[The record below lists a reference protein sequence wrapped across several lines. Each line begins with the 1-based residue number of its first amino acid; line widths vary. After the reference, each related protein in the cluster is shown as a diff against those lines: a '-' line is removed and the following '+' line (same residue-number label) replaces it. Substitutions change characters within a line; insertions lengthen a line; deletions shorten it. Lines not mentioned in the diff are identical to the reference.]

1 MEDSTFSDSYL
12 TELRVMI
19 RENAAQSAMFAQML
33 QEFVLDYSQRLEARM
48 QGVDTAS
55 AEAQK
60 FLESY
65 ERLVAD
71 FENFAGEISF
81 ADAIELKVMYENR
94 DYWEQRLA
102 ALPPIPK
109 QQKLEPLPMEEP
121 TITTTNKNESEPE
134 APQARTHSVHS
145 AAMHSAHSSA
155 RHSSRPSQV
164 SGPPP
169 SRASAPSLRT
179 IRQQEYEAA
188 TSRPVHQ
195 TRRMPDTR
203 GPPVMHGFGIPGSL
217 AAAAA

>member
-1 MEDSTFSDSYL
+1 
-12 TELRVMI
+12 
-19 RENAAQSAMFAQML
+19 MFAEML
-33 QEFVLDYSQRLEARM
+33 QEFVEDYLQQLEAKM

-65 ERLVAD
+65 ERLLAD

-81 ADAIELKVMYENR
+81 ADPLELKAMWENR
-94 DYWEQRLA
+94 AYWEQRFA
-102 ALPPIPK
+102 ELPPIPK
-109 QQKLEPLPMEEP
+109 QQKLKALPMEEP
-121 TITTTNKNESEPE
+121 TQNNESAEPAPE
-134 APQARTHSVHS
+134 APRKARS
-145 AAMHSAHSSA
+145 ATMHSARSSA

-188 TSRPVHQ
+188 PSRPVHQ

-203 GPPVMHGFGIPGSL
+203 GPPIMHGFGIHGSL
-217 AAAAA
+217 AAVAA

>member
-1 MEDSTFSDSYL
+1 MESSTFSDDYM
-12 TELRVMI
+12 TKLRVMI
-19 RENAAQSAMFAQML
+19 RENAAQSAMFAEML
-33 QEFVLDYSQRLEARM
+33 QEFVEDYLQQLEAKM

-65 ERLVAD
+65 ERLLAD

-81 ADAIELKVMYENR
+81 ADPLELKAMWENR
-94 DYWEQRLA
+94 AYWEQRFA
-102 ALPPIPK
+102 ELPPIPK
-109 QQKLEPLPMEEP
+109 QQKLKALPMEEP
-121 TITTTNKNESEPE
+121 TQNNEGAEPAPE
-134 APQARTHSVHS
+134 APRKARS
-145 AAMHSAHSSA
+145 ATMHSARSSA

-188 TSRPVHQ
+188 PSRPVHQ
-195 TRRMPDTR
+195 IRRMPDTR
-203 GPPVMHGFGIPGSL
+203 GPPIMHGFGIHGSL

>member
-1 MEDSTFSDSYL
+1 MESSTFSDDYL
-12 TELRVMI
+12 TKLRVMI
-19 RENAAQSAMFAQML
+19 RENAAQSLMFAEML
-33 QEFVLDYSQRLEARM
+33 QAFVQDYTQRLKARM
-48 QGVDTAS
+48 QGVDPAS

-60 FLESY
+60 FMESY
-65 ERLVAD
+65 ERLLAD

-81 ADAIELKVMYENR
+81 ADPLELKAMWENR

-109 QQKLEPLPMEEP
+109 QQKLKALPMEEP
-121 TITTTNKNESEPE
+121 TQKTESAEPAPE
-134 APQARTHSVHS
+134 APAPRKARS
-145 AAMHSAHSSA
+145 ATMHSAHSSA

-188 TSRPVHQ
+188 PSRPVHQ

-203 GPPVMHGFGIPGSL
+203 GPPIMHGFGIHGSL

>member
-1 MEDSTFSDSYL
+1 MESSTFSDDYL
-12 TELRVMI
+12 TKLRVMI
-19 RENAAQSAMFAQML
+19 RENAAQSAMFAEML
-33 QEFVLDYSQRLEARM
+33 QEFVEDYLQQLQAKM

-65 ERLVAD
+65 ERLLAD

-81 ADAIELKVMYENR
+81 ADPLELKAMWENR
-94 DYWEQRLA
+94 AYWEQRFA
-102 ALPPIPK
+102 ELPPIPK
-109 QQKLEPLPMEEP
+109 QQKLKALPMEEP
-121 TITTTNKNESEPE
+121 TQNNESAEPAPE
-134 APQARTHSVHS
+134 APRKARS
-145 AAMHSAHSSA
+145 ATMHSARSSA

-188 TSRPVHQ
+188 PSRPVHQ

-203 GPPVMHGFGIPGSL
+203 GPPVMHGFGIHGSL
-217 AAAAA
+217 AAVAA

>member
-71 FENFAGEISF
+71 FENFSGEISF
-81 ADAIELKVMYENR
+81 ADALELKAMYEN
-94 DYWEQRLA
+94 L
-102 ALPPIPK
+102 
-109 QQKLEPLPMEEP
+109 
-121 TITTTNKNESEPE
+121 
-134 APQARTHSVHS
+134 
-145 AAMHSAHSSA
+145 
-155 RHSSRPSQV
+155 
-164 SGPPP
+164 
-169 SRASAPSLRT
+169 SL
-179 IRQQEYEAA
+179 I
-188 TSRPVHQ
+188 H
-195 TRRMPDTR
+195 
-203 GPPVMHGFGIPGSL
+203 I
-217 AAAAA
+217 

>member
-1 MEDSTFSDSYL
+1 MEDSTFSDAYL

-19 RENAAQSAMFAQML
+19 RDNAAQSAMFAQML
-33 QEFVLDYSQRLEARM
+33 QQFVLDYSQRLEARM

-81 ADAIELKVMYENR
+81 ADALELKAMYENR

-102 ALPPIPK
+102 GLPPIPK
-109 QQKLEPLPMEEP
+109 QEKLEPLPMEEP
-121 TITTTNKNESEPE
+121 TANKNESEPE
-134 APQARTHSVHS
+134 APQARTQQS

-179 IRQQEYEAA
+179 IRQQEYEGAP
-188 TSRPVHQ
+188 SRPVTQ
-195 TRRMPDTR
+195 TRRMPDPR
-203 GPPVMHGFGIPGSL
+203 PIMHGLSL
-217 AAAAA
+217 IHI

>member
-1 MEDSTFSDSYL
+1 MESSTFSDDYL
-12 TELRVMI
+12 TKLRVMI
-19 RENAAQSAMFAQML
+19 RENAAQSAMFAEML
-33 QEFVLDYSQRLEARM
+33 QAFVQDYSQRLEARM
-48 QGVDTAS
+48 RGVDPAS

-60 FLESY
+60 FMESY
-65 ERLVAD
+65 ERLSAD

-81 ADAIELKVMYENR
+81 ADPLELKAMWENR

-109 QQKLEPLPMEEP
+109 QQKLKALPLEEP
-121 TITTTNKNESEPE
+121 TQKTEGAEPAPE
-134 APQARTHSVHS
+134 APRKARS
-145 AAMHSAHSSA
+145 ATMHSAHSSA

-188 TSRPVHQ
+188 PSRPVHQ

-203 GPPVMHGFGIPGSL
+203 GPPIMHGFGIHGSL
-217 AAAAA
+217 AAVAA

>member
-1 MEDSTFSDSYL
+1 MEDSTFSDAYL

-19 RENAAQSAMFAQML
+19 RDNAAQSAMFAQML

-71 FENFAGEISF
+71 FENFSGEISF
-81 ADAIELKVMYENR
+81 ADALELKAMYENR

-109 QQKLEPLPMEEP
+109 QQKLKALPLEEP
-121 TITTTNKNESEPE
+121 TQKTEGAEPAPE
-134 APQARTHSVHS
+134 APRKARS
-145 AAMHSAHSSA
+145 ATMHSARSSA

-188 TSRPVHQ
+188 PSRPVHR

-203 GPPVMHGFGIPGSL
+203 GPPVMHGFGIHGSL
-217 AAAAA
+217 AAVAA

>member
-1 MEDSTFSDSYL
+1 MESSTFSDDYL
-12 TELRVMI
+12 TKLRVMI
-19 RENAAQSAMFAQML
+19 RENAAQSAMFAEML
-33 QEFVLDYSQRLEARM
+33 QEFVEDYLQQLQAKM

-65 ERLVAD
+65 ERLLAD

-81 ADAIELKVMYENR
+81 ADPLELKAMWENR
-94 DYWEQRLA
+94 AYWEQRFA
-102 ALPPIPK
+102 ELPPIPK
-109 QQKLEPLPMEEP
+109 QQKLKALPMEEP
-121 TITTTNKNESEPE
+121 TQNNESAEPAPE
-134 APQARTHSVHS
+134 APRKARS
-145 AAMHSAHSSA
+145 ATMQSARSSA

-188 TSRPVHQ
+188 PSRPVHQ
-195 TRRMPDTR
+195 TRRMPDPR
-203 GPPVMHGFGIPGSL
+203 PIMHGFGIRGSL
-217 AAAAA
+217 AAPAA

>member
-1 MEDSTFSDSYL
+1 MEDSTFSDAYL

-81 ADAIELKVMYENR
+81 ADALELKAMYENR

-109 QQKLEPLPMEEP
+109 QEKLEPLPNEEP
-121 TITTTNKNESEPE
+121 TANKNESQPE

-188 TSRPVHQ
+188 PSRRVHQ

-203 GPPVMHGFGIPGSL
+203 GPPVMHGFGIHGSL

>member
-1 MEDSTFSDSYL
+1 MESSTFSDDYL
-12 TELRVMI
+12 TKLRVMI
-19 RENAAQSAMFAQML
+19 RENAAQSAMFAEML
-33 QEFVLDYSQRLEARM
+33 QEFVEDYLQQLQAKM

-65 ERLVAD
+65 ERLLAD

-81 ADAIELKVMYENR
+81 ADPLELKAMWENR
-94 DYWEQRLA
+94 AYWEQRFA
-102 ALPPIPK
+102 ELPPIPK
-109 QQKLEPLPMEEP
+109 QQKLKALPMEEP
-121 TITTTNKNESEPE
+121 TQNNESAEPVSE
-134 APQARTHSVHS
+134 APRKARS
-145 AAMHSAHSSA
+145 ATMHSARSSA

-188 TSRPVHQ
+188 PSRPVHQ
-195 TRRMPDTR
+195 TRRMPDPR
-203 GPPVMHGFGIPGSL
+203 PIMHGFGIRGSL
-217 AAAAA
+217 AAPAA

>member
-1 MEDSTFSDSYL
+1 MESSTFSDDCM
-12 TELRVMI
+12 TKLRVMI
-19 RENAAQSAMFAQML
+19 RENAAQSVMFAEML
-33 QEFVLDYSQRLEARM
+33 QEFVEDYLQQLQAKM

-65 ERLVAD
+65 ERLLAD

-81 ADAIELKVMYENR
+81 ADPLELKAMWENR

-109 QQKLEPLPMEEP
+109 QQKLKALPMEEP
-121 TITTTNKNESEPE
+121 AQKPEGAEPVSE
-134 APQARTHSVHS
+134 APRKARS
-145 AAMHSAHSSA
+145 ATMHSAHSSA

-188 TSRPVHQ
+188 PSRPVHQ

-203 GPPVMHGFGIPGSL
+203 GPPIMHGFGIHGSL
-217 AAAAA
+217 AAVAA

>member
-1 MEDSTFSDSYL
+1 MEDSTFSDAYL

-71 FENFAGEISF
+71 FENFSGEISF
-81 ADAIELKVMYENR
+81 ADALELKAMYENR

-121 TITTTNKNESEPE
+121 TANKNESEPE

-188 TSRPVHQ
+188 PSRPVHQ

-203 GPPVMHGFGIPGSL
+203 GPPVMHGFGIRGSL

>member
-1 MEDSTFSDSYL
+1 MEDSTFSDAYL

-81 ADAIELKVMYENR
+81 ADALELKAMYENKE
-94 DYWEQRLA
+94 YWEQRLA

-109 QQKLEPLPMEEP
+109 QEKLEPLPMEEP
-121 TITTTNKNESEPE
+121 TQTKESPEPKAVSYTHLTLPTT
-134 APQARTHSVHS
+134 
-145 AAMHSAHSSA
+145 
-155 RHSSRPSQV
+155 
-164 SGPPP
+164 
-169 SRASAPSLRT
+169 
-179 IRQQEYEAA
+179 
-188 TSRPVHQ
+188 
-195 TRRMPDTR
+195 
-203 GPPVMHGFGIPGSL
+203 
-217 AAAAA
+217 

>member
-1 MEDSTFSDSYL
+1 MEDSTFSDAYL

-19 RENAAQSAMFAQML
+19 RENAAHSAMFAQML

-71 FENFAGEISF
+71 FENFSGEISF
-81 ADAIELKVMYENR
+81 ADALELKAMYENR
-94 DYWEQRLA
+94 EYWEQRLA
-102 ALPPIPK
+102 ELPPIPK
-109 QQKLEPLPMEEP
+109 QEKLEPLPNEEP
-121 TITTTNKNESEPE
+121 TANKNESQPE
-134 APQARTHSVHS
+134 APQARTQHS

-179 IRQQEYEAA
+179 IRQQEYEQAP
-188 TSRPVHQ
+188 SRPVHQ
-195 TRRMPDTR
+195 IRRMPAPAGNYRFPEYR
-203 GPPVMHGFGIPGSL
+203 GHDIHGSL
-217 AAAAA
+217 AAVAA

>member
-1 MEDSTFSDSYL
+1 MESSTFSDDYM
-12 TELRVMI
+12 TKLRVMI
-19 RENAAQSAMFAQML
+19 RENAAQSAMFAEML
-33 QEFVLDYSQRLEARM
+33 QEFVEDYLQQLEAKM

-65 ERLVAD
+65 ERLLAD

-81 ADAIELKVMYENR
+81 ADPLELKAMWENR
-94 DYWEQRLA
+94 AYWEQRFAELS
-102 ALPPIPK
+102 PIPK
-109 QQKLEPLPMEEP
+109 QQKLKALPMEEP
-121 TITTTNKNESEPE
+121 TQNNEGAEPAPE
-134 APQARTHSVHS
+134 APRKARS
-145 AAMHSAHSSA
+145 ATMHSARSSA

-188 TSRPVHQ
+188 PSRPVHQ
-195 TRRMPDTR
+195 IRRMPDTR
-203 GPPVMHGFGIPGSL
+203 GPPIMHGFGIHGSL

>member
-1 MEDSTFSDSYL
+1 MESSTFSDDYL
-12 TELRVMI
+12 TKLRVMI
-19 RENAAQSAMFAQML
+19 RENAAQSAMFAEML
-33 QEFVLDYSQRLEARM
+33 QEFVEDYLQQLEAKM

-65 ERLVAD
+65 ERLLAD

-81 ADAIELKVMYENR
+81 ADPLELKAMWENR
-94 DYWEQRLA
+94 AYWEQRFA
-102 ALPPIPK
+102 ELPPIPK
-109 QQKLEPLPMEEP
+109 QQKLKALPLEEP
-121 TITTTNKNESEPE
+121 TQKTEGAEPAPE
-134 APQARTHSVHS
+134 APRKVRS
-145 AAMHSAHSSA
+145 ATMHSARSSA

-188 TSRPVHQ
+188 PSRPVHQ

-217 AAAAA
+217 AAVAA

>member
-1 MEDSTFSDSYL
+1 MESSTFSDDYL
-12 TELRVMI
+12 TKLRVMI
-19 RENAAQSAMFAQML
+19 RENAAQSAMFAEML
-33 QEFVLDYSQRLEARM
+33 QEFVEDYLQQLEAKM

-65 ERLVAD
+65 ERLLAD

-81 ADAIELKVMYENR
+81 ADPLELKAMWENR
-94 DYWEQRLA
+94 AYWEQRFA
-102 ALPPIPK
+102 ELPPIPK
-109 QQKLEPLPMEEP
+109 QQKLKALPMEEP
-121 TITTTNKNESEPE
+121 TQNNESAEPAPE
-134 APQARTHSVHS
+134 APRKARS
-145 AAMHSAHSSA
+145 ATMHSARSSA

-188 TSRPVHQ
+188 PNRPVHQ
-195 TRRMPDTR
+195 TRRMLDTR
-203 GPPVMHGFGIPGSL
+203 GPPVMHGFGIHGSL
-217 AAAAA
+217 AAVAA

>member
-1 MEDSTFSDSYL
+1 MESSTFSDDYL
-12 TELRVMI
+12 TKLRVMI
-19 RENAAQSAMFAQML
+19 RENAAQSAMFAEML
-33 QEFVLDYSQRLEARM
+33 QEFVEDYLQQLEAKM

-65 ERLVAD
+65 ERLLAD

-81 ADAIELKVMYENR
+81 ADPLELKAMWENR
-94 DYWEQRLA
+94 AYWEQRFA
-102 ALPPIPK
+102 ELPPIPK
-109 QQKLEPLPMEEP
+109 QQKLKALPMEEP
-121 TITTTNKNESEPE
+121 TQNNESGEPAPE
-134 APQARTHSVHS
+134 APRKARS
-145 AAMHSAHSSA
+145 ATMHSARSSA

-188 TSRPVHQ
+188 PSRPVHQ

-203 GPPVMHGFGIPGSL
+203 GPPVMHGFGIHGSL
-217 AAAAA
+217 AAVAA

>member
-1 MEDSTFSDSYL
+1 MESSTFSDDYL
-12 TELRVMI
+12 TKLRVMI
-19 RENAAQSAMFAQML
+19 RENAAQSAMFAEML
-33 QEFVLDYSQRLEARM
+33 QEFVEDYLQQLQAKM

-65 ERLVAD
+65 ERLLAD

-81 ADAIELKVMYENR
+81 ADPLELKAMWENR
-94 DYWEQRLA
+94 AYWEQRFA
-102 ALPPIPK
+102 ELPPIPK
-109 QQKLEPLPMEEP
+109 QQKLKALPMEEP
-121 TITTTNKNESEPE
+121 TQNNESAEPVSE
-134 APQARTHSVHS
+134 APRKAKS
-145 AAMHSAHSSA
+145 ASMHSAHSSA

-188 TSRPVHQ
+188 PSRPVHQ
-195 TRRMPDTR
+195 TRRMPDPR
-203 GPPVMHGFGIPGSL
+203 PIMHGFGIRGSL
-217 AAAAA
+217 AAPAA

>member
-1 MEDSTFSDSYL
+1 MEDSTFSDAYL

-71 FENFAGEISF
+71 FENFSGEISF
-81 ADAIELKVMYENR
+81 ADALELKAMYENR

-121 TITTTNKNESEPE
+121 TANKNESEPE
-134 APQARTHSVHS
+134 APQARTQQS

-188 TSRPVHQ
+188 PSRPVHQ
-195 TRRMPDTR
+195 TRRMPDPR
-203 GPPVMHGFGIPGSL
+203 PIMHGFGIPGSL
-217 AAAAA
+217 AAVAA

>member
-1 MEDSTFSDSYL
+1 MESSTFSDDYL
-12 TELRVMI
+12 TKLRVMI
-19 RENAAQSAMFAQML
+19 RENAAQSAMFAEML
-33 QEFVLDYSQRLEARM
+33 QAFVQDYSQRLEARM
-48 QGVDTAS
+48 RGVDPAS

-60 FLESY
+60 FMESY
-65 ERLVAD
+65 ERLSAD

-81 ADAIELKVMYENR
+81 ADPLELKAMWENR

-109 QQKLEPLPMEEP
+109 QQKLKALPMEEP
-121 TITTTNKNESEPE
+121 TQNNESVEPVSE
-134 APQARTHSVHS
+134 APRKAKS
-145 AAMHSAHSSA
+145 ATMHSAHSSA

-188 TSRPVHQ
+188 PSRPVTQ
-195 TRRMPDTR
+195 TRRMPDPSPT
-203 GPPVMHGFGIPGSL
+203 MHGFGIRGSL
-217 AAAAA
+217 AAPAA